1 MPHQCVRCGAMYDDG
16 SEVILKGCSSCGSR
30 LFFYI
35 KQERLNELKNFQ
47 SNLSDSDKKQIE
59 EDILDLIGQEGI
71 KDSSIVL
78 DIEAIRVPKPG
89 SYEIDIV
96 RLFKGDPII
105 YKLEEGKYFIDVAES
120 LKRAREK
127 EKNND

>member
-1 MPHQCVRCGAMYDDG
+1 MYDDG

-59 EDILDLIGQEGI
+59 EDILDLIGQEAI

>member
-16 SEVILKGCSSCGSR
+16 SEVILKGCTVCGSR

-35 KQERLNELKNFQ
+35 RQERLNELKNFQ

-59 EDILDLIGQEGI
+59 EDILDLIGQEGV

-78 DIEAIRVPKPG
+78 DIEAIRIPKPG

-127 EKNND
+127 EKK

>member
-1 MPHQCVRCGAMYDDG
+1 MYDDG
-16 SEVILKGCSSCGSR
+16 SEVILKGCASCGSR

-35 KQERLNELKNFQ
+35 KQNRLEELKNFQ
-47 SNLSDSDKKQIE
+47 SNLSDVDKKQIE
-59 EDILDLIGQEGI
+59 EDILDLIGQEGV
-71 KDSSIVL
+71 KDTSIVL

-127 EKNND
+127 DKEKE

>member
-16 SEVILKGCSSCGSR
+16 SEVILKGCTSCGSR

>member
-59 EDILDLIGQEGI
+59 EDILDLIGQEAI

>member
-16 SEVILKGCSSCGSR
+16 SEVILKGCTSCGSR

-35 KQERLNELKNFQ
+35 KQDRLNELKSFQ
-47 SNLSDSDKKQIE
+47 SNLSDTDKKQIE

-127 EKNND
+127 E